1 VIFYCIKSHP
11 THDEEAAGDFA
22 VGFEFEFEFRSDETI
37 ERFET
42 IEGMRES
49 YTGSANLRQS
59 LSVLLVFR
67 HIYLLSFG

>member
-11 THDEEAAGDFA
+11 THDEEAAGDSA
-22 VGFEFEFEFRSDETI
+22 VGLEFEFFDRMKRSEKDSI
-37 ERFET
+37 RL
-42 IEGMRES
+42 EGMRES